1 MKLFSDTWGKLWRSA
16 QIALLVSLA
25 GVSVDTFGATATELQ
40 QATTLIAEQR
50 YREALEL
57 LQPLAATSASDAA
70 FYYLIGRAEL
80 GSKQPAL
87 ALQSLKKSLELDPDS
102 IETRLAL
109 GRAYYEL
116 DHFAEAKL
124 MFETVLRFDNL
135 PQDVHTQAKI
145 YAQAAEHYQDQK
157 SPILGFGYAAI
168 GVGQYKVNPT
178 SGTNALG
185 GNDRRDTF
193 YNARVGGGLNYELSD
208 NYALDASLDYRFRY
222 YDNPASR
229 NDEDLRWR
237 AAASKAM
244 GDGNLTL
251 GVRGRN
257 SYRGQGTYR
266 NDFGLFTDYRYQ
278 LNEDNQVS
286 AGGEVR
292 RRRYP
297 NGPMSDRSFST
308 ATANIGWVH
317 SIAQGLASFSLN
329 AHGGS
334 NFATVRPDG
343 DSNVY
348 GLTTN
353 FDVTFT
359 ERWSGFLFGWWEH
372 DAFNTER
379 AHFYPGG
386 INEQTFLQR
395 QDNLYEVGAGLVWN
409 LGQGWSLRPE
419 MLYIRDQ
426 SNATAFNYSS
436 TEAWI
441 NLRKDF

>member
-1 MKLFSDTWGKLWRSA
+1 MFSNACCRLWCSA
-16 QIALLVSLA
+16 RLVAMFSIACVA
-25 GVSVDTFGATATELQ
+25 VAARAATPTELQ
-40 QATTLIAEQR
+40 KATTLISEQH
-50 YREALEL
+50 YQEALAL
-57 LQPLAATSASDAA
+57 LQPLAATSAADGQ
-70 FYYLIGRAEL
+70 FNYLLGRAAL
-80 GSKQPAL
+80 GSKQPEL
-87 ALQSLKKSLELDPDS
+87 ALMSLKKSLELNPDD
-102 IETRLAL
+102 IEARLAL
-109 GRAYYEL
+109 GRAYYQL
-116 DHFAEAKL
+116 GRYAEANL

-135 PQDVHTQAKI
+135 PPDVHTQAEI
-145 YAQAAEHYQDQK
+145 YARSAERFQDQK
-157 SPILGFGYAAI
+157 SPLLAFGYAAT

-193 YNARVGGGLNYELSD
+193 YNARIGGGLNYELPD

-237 AAASKAM
+237 AAASRAM

-251 GVRGRN
+251 GARGRN

-266 NDFGLFTDYRYQ
+266 NDFGLFTNYRYQ
-278 LNEDNQVS
+278 LDADNQVS
-286 AGGEVR
+286 VGGEVR

-297 NGPMSDRSFST
+297 NGPMSNRSFST
-308 ATANIGWVH
+308 ATGNVGWTH
-317 SIAQGLASFSLN
+317 SIAQGQASFGLN
-329 AHGGS
+329 AHAGS
-334 NFATVRPDG
+334 NFNTVRADG
-343 DSNVY
+343 DSTVY
-348 GLTTN
+348 GMTTN

-359 ERWSGFLFGWWEH
+359 ERLSGFVFGWWEH

-379 AHFYPGG
+379 AHFSPDET
-386 INEQTFLQR
+386 NPLVSLQR
-395 QDNLYEVGAGLVWN
+395 QDNLYEMGAGLVWGM
-409 LGQGWSLRPE
+409 GQGWSLRPE

-436 TEAWI
+436 TEVWI